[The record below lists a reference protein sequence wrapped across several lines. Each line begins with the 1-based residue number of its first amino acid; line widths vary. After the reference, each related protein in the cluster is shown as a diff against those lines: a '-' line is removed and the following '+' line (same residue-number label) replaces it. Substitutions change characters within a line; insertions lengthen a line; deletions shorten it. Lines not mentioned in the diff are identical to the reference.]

1 MSSPTWY
8 CVNAARERLGPMAAD
23 EIRRRFDAGE
33 LQRRSLVWQ
42 NGMPQWQPLESVAG
56 ELGIVLAA
64 EAQPP
69 MPAPTPAPAMAEP
82 PAAPSASVITAET
95 PRAPAADAAMA
106 QAYAASSRD
115 ASAIGTID
123 DEDIV
128 DAGFLRRFAA
138 FIVDSF
144 ILGIAMYAIIFLMLI
159 VLGFGIGGIATMFQS
174 SAGGGLPEGPL
185 LWVFVI
191 GFYVL
196 PILMQGAY
204 HIIFTGS
211 AWQATPGKR
220 VLGIKVVD
228 QDGHRITLA
237 RSTGRWFAAALSYL
251 TFYIGFLMAAFTDRK
266 LALHDMVAST
276 RVVDQWAYTAN
287 PERQQRGLGGCG
299 IAILVGG
306 LLLGLVF
313 FVGMLAA
320 ISLPAYQDYTQRSKI
335 AQVVSEGHSMTL
347 AVDEFVLATDRCPAT
362 LEEAGL
368 VAPSSPLVQ
377 ATDLGEIDAGQC
389 SVRFTLGGAQAGP
402 FDGEYLWF
410 SHDGEGGWD
419 CGGSMEDRLLP
430 AGCRG

>member
-1 MSSPTWY
+1 
-8 CVNAARERLGPMAAD
+8 
-23 EIRRRFDAGE
+23 
-33 LQRRSLVWQ
+33 
-42 NGMPQWQPLESVAG
+42 MPQWQPLEAVAG
-56 ELGIVLAA
+56 ELGIALAA
-64 EAQPP
+64 SPTPP
-69 MPAPTPAPAMAEP
+69 PEMPEAPTVIAAPA
-82 PAAPSASVITAET
+82 AATVMNAET

-115 ASAIGTID
+115 ASATAAID
-123 DEDIV
+123 EEDVV
-128 DAGFLRRFAA
+128 DAGFLRRLAA
-138 FIVDSF
+138 FIVDSVV
-144 ILGIAMYAIIFLMLI
+144 LGIAMYAMIFLMVI
-159 VLGFGIGGIATMFQS
+159 VLGFGIGGIATMFES
-174 SAGGGLPEGPL
+174 STRGGVPEGPL

-204 HIIFTGS
+204 HILFTGS

-228 QDGHRITLA
+228 SEGARITLA

-313 FVGMLAA
+313 FVGILAA
-320 ISLPAYQDYTQRSKI
+320 ISLPAYQDYTQRAKI
-335 AQVVSEGHSMTL
+335 SEAVAEGRSMTL
-347 AVDEFVLATDRCPAT
+347 AIDEFLLATDRCPAS
-362 LEEAGL
+362 LDEAGL
-368 VAPSSPLVQ
+368 VEPSSPLVQ
-377 ATDLGEIDAGQC
+377 STDVGEIDAGQC
-389 SVRFTLGGAQAGP
+389 SLRFTLGGTQAGP
-402 FDGEYLWF
+402 YDGEYLWF

-419 CGGSMEDRLLP
+419 CGGSMADKLLP

>member
-8 CVNAARERLGPMAAD
+8 CVNAARERLGPMAAE
-23 EIRRRFDAGE
+23 EIRRRFESGE

-42 NGMPQWQPLESVAG
+42 AGMAQWLPLEAVAE
-56 ELGIVLAA
+56 ELGITLAA
-64 EAQPP
+64 ESP
-69 MPAPTPAPAMAEP
+69 MPPAM
-82 PAAPSASVITAET
+82 PAAPMAAAITAET

-115 ASAIGTID
+115 ASAAGGID
-123 DEDIV
+123 AADVV

-138 FIVDSF
+138 FIIDSF
-144 ILGIAMYAIIFLMLI
+144 LLGIAMWAIIFLM
-159 VLGFGIGGIATMFQS
+159 VLLLGLGTAGIATMFES
-174 SAGGGLPEGPL
+174 SASGGAPEGPL

-204 HIIFTGS
+204 HIVFTAS

-228 QDGHRITLA
+228 QDGQRLTMW

-266 LALHDMVAST
+266 LALHDMIAST

-299 IAILVGG
+299 IAVVVGG
-306 LLLGLVF
+306 LVMGLLF
-313 FVGMLAA
+313 FVGILAA
-320 ISLPAYQDYTQRSKI
+320 VSLPAYQDYTQRAKI
-335 AQVVSEGHSMTL
+335 AQVVAAGRGMTL
-347 AVDEFVLATDRCPAT
+347 GIDGFRLQTDRCPAS

-368 VAPSSPLVQ
+368 VEPSSELVQ
-377 ATDLGEIDAGQC
+377 STELGEVDAGQC
-389 SVRFTLGGAQAGP
+389 SLRFTLGGPQAGP
-402 FDGEYLWF
+402 YDGEYLWF
-410 SHDGEGGWD
+410 TQDAEGAWA
-419 CGGSMEDRLLP
+419 CGGSMPDRLLP
-430 AGCRG
+430 ADCRG

>member
-1 MSSPTWY
+1 LELMSSPTWY

-23 EIRRRFDAGE
+23 EIRRRFETGE

-42 NGMPQWQPLESVAG
+42 NGMAQWQPLESVAG
-56 ELGIVLAA
+56 ELGIALAA
-64 EAQPP
+64 ETPT
-69 MPAPTPAPAMAEP
+69 APPAMPDPP
-82 PAAPSASVITAET
+82 PARAASVITAET
-95 PRAPAADAAMA
+95 PRAPAAEAAMA

-115 ASAIGTID
+115 ASATGTVD

-144 ILGIAMYAIIFLMLI
+144 VLGIAMYAIIFLMLI
-159 VLGFGIGGIATMFQS
+159 VLGFGIGGIATMFES
-174 SAGGGLPEGPL
+174 SASGGAPEGPL

-204 HIIFTGS
+204 HIVFTGS

-228 QDGHRITLA
+228 QDGRRITLA

-313 FVGMLAA
+313 FVGILAA
-320 ISLPAYQDYTQRSKI
+320 VSLPAYQDYTQRAKVAEVV
-335 AQVVSEGHSMTL
+335 AQGRSMTL
-347 AVDEFVLATDRCPAT
+347 AIDEFVLATDRCPAS

-368 VAPSSPLVQ
+368 VEPSSALVQ
-377 ATDLGEIDAGQC
+377 STDIGEVDAGQC
-389 SVRFTLGGAQAGP
+389 SLRFTLGGAQAGP

-419 CGGSMEDRLLP
+419 CGGSMPDKLLP
-430 AGCRG
+430 ADCRG

>member
-8 CVNAARERLGPMAAD
+8 CVNAARERLGPMTAD
-23 EIRRRFDAGE
+23 EVRRRFEAGE

-42 NGMPQWQPLESVAG
+42 AGMPQWQPLEAVAG
-56 ELGIVLAA
+56 DLGITFA
-64 EAQPP
+64 
-69 MPAPTPAPAMAEP
+69 PAPPLPAAMPEVPAMAPEAP
-82 PAAPSASVITAET
+82 EIVAAPRPPV
-95 PRAPAADAAMA
+95 ADAAMA

-115 ASAIGTID
+115 ASATGAID
-123 DEDIV
+123 AEDVV

-144 ILGIAMYAIIFLMLI
+144 VLGIAMYAIIFLVLI
-159 VLGFGIGGIATMFQS
+159 VLGVGLGGIATMFES
-174 SAGGGLPEGPL
+174 SASGRVPEGPL

-196 PILMQGAY
+196 PILMQAAY
-204 HIIFTGS
+204 HIVFTGS

-228 QDGHRITLA
+228 NDGRRITLA

-306 LLLGLVF
+306 LLIGLVF
-313 FVGMLAA
+313 FVGILAA
-320 ISLPAYQDYTQRSKI
+320 ISLPAYQDYTQRAKI
-335 AQVVSEGHSMTL
+335 SEVVAEGRGMTSAIDL
-347 AVDEFVLATDRCPAT
+347 FHLETDRCPTT

-368 VAPSSPLVQ
+368 VEPTSALVES
-377 ATDLGEIDAGQC
+377 TDVGEIDAGQC
-389 SVRFTLGGAQAGP
+389 SLRFTLGGAQAGAYE
-402 FDGEYLWF
+402 GEYLWF
-410 SHDGEGGWD
+410 SQDGEGGWD
-419 CGGSMEDRLLP
+419 CGGSMEDKLLP

>member
-1 MSSPTWY
+1 LELMSSPTWY

-23 EIRRRFDAGE
+23 EIRRRFETGE

-42 NGMPQWQPLESVAG
+42 NGMAQWQPLESVAG
-56 ELGIVLAA
+56 ELGIALAA
-64 EAQPP
+64 ETPT
-69 MPAPTPAPAMAEP
+69 APPAMPDPP
-82 PAAPSASVITAET
+82 PARAASVITAET
-95 PRAPAADAAMA
+95 PRAPAAEAAMA

-115 ASAIGTID
+115 ASATGTVD

-144 ILGIAMYAIIFLMLI
+144 VLGIAMYAIIFLMLI
-159 VLGFGIGGIATMFQS
+159 VLGFGIGGIATMFES
-174 SAGGGLPEGPL
+174 SASGGAPEGPL

-204 HIIFTGS
+204 HIVFTGS

-228 QDGHRITLA
+228 QDGRRITLA

-313 FVGMLAA
+313 FVGILAA
-320 ISLPAYQDYTQRSKI
+320 VSLPAYQDYTQRAKVAEVV
-335 AQVVSEGHSMTL
+335 AQGRSMTL
-347 AVDEFVLATDRCPAT
+347 AIDEFVLATDRCP
-362 LEEAGL
+362 
-368 VAPSSPLVQ
+368 SSPPALLCSRPTS
-377 ATDLGEIDAGQC
+377 ARSTPASAASDSRWAAPRPALSMANTCGSRTMARAAGTAAAAC
-389 SVRFTLGGAQAGP
+389 RTSSSRPTAGA
-402 FDGEYLWF
+402 ET
-410 SHDGEGGWD
+410 
-419 CGGSMEDRLLP
+419 
-430 AGCRG
+430 

>member
-1 MSSPTWY
+1 MTTPTWY
-8 CVNAARERLGPMAAD
+8 CVNAARERLGPMTAD
-23 EIRRRFDAGE
+23 ELRRRFDAGE

-42 NGMPQWQPLESVAG
+42 AGMAQWQPLESVAH
-56 ELGIVLAA
+56 ELGIAMAA
-64 EAQPP
+64 EAP
-69 MPAPTPAPAMAEP
+69 MPPPSVPAP
-82 PAAPSASVITAET
+82 PAPVAASVITAET
-95 PRAPAADAAMA
+95 PRAPAAEAAMA

-115 ASAIGTID
+115 ASATGGID
-123 DEDIV
+123 ADDVV

-159 VLGFGIGGIATMFQS
+159 VLGFGVGGLATMFQS

-196 PILMQGAY
+196 PFVMQGAY
-204 HIIFTGS
+204 HIAFTGS

-220 VLGIKVVD
+220 LVGIKVVD
-228 QDGHRITLA
+228 EDGQRITLA

-266 LALHDMVAST
+266 RALHDMVAST

-287 PERQQRGLGGCG
+287 PERQQRGLGGCA
-299 IAILVGG
+299 IAIIVGG
-306 LLLGLVF
+306 VLLGLVF
-313 FVGMLAA
+313 TVGMLAA
-320 ISLPAYQDYTQRSKI
+320 ISIPAYQDYTQRAKI
-335 AQVVSEGHSMTL
+335 AEVVSEGRSMTV
-347 AVDEFVLATDRCPAT
+347 AIDEFLLATDRCPAT

-368 VAPSSPLVQ
+368 REPSSALVES
-377 ATDLGEIDAGQC
+377 TDIGEIDVGQC
-389 SVRFTLGGAQAGP
+389 SLRFTLGGAQAGP
-402 FDGEYLWF
+402 YDGEYLWF